1 MKLFT
6 SLSLTVAALVTAI
19 TPSIPV
25 SAVSHA
31 RIANLCERAS
41 LIGHRGEPG
50 FRGGVHYDEN
60 TIESFQSARR
70 HGADEVET
78 DLRLT
83 KDGVWVLMHDAT
95 VDRTTNGHGTV
106 RSLTYDQ
113 ISKLKTTHGAKV
125 PSVDTLLSTFAG
137 TTVNFQLELKGFNL
151 NQKRV
156 EELVAMVNTY
166 NLHDRVSFT
175 SSQGANLLQIKG
187 IDPTL
192 QTGFIGSG
200 TSKPTIKTLKKF
212 KVDFVTVD
220 YRVITKS
227 YVQSLHD
234 HGFIVGARSAA
245 QDAQYKRILV
255 DGVDRVVTDYTNRY
269 TNWCSAL

>member
-1 MKLFT
+1 MKLLK
-6 SLSLTVAALVTAI
+6 SLGLTTAALVAAI
-19 TPSIPV
+19 TPSIPAG
-25 SAVSHA
+25 AVSHA

-78 DLRLT
+78 DLRPT

-106 RSLTYDQ
+106 HSLTYDE
-113 ISKLKTTHGAKV
+113 ISKLKTSHGARV
-125 PSVDTLLSTFAG
+125 PSVDSLLSTFVG
-137 TTVNFQLELKGFNL
+137 TAVKFQLELKGFNL
-151 NQKRV
+151 SQNRV
-156 EELVAMVNTY
+156 QELVDMVNSY
-166 NLHDRVSFT
+166 SLHDRVSFT
-175 SSQGANLLQIKG
+175 SSQGENLLQIKG

-212 KVDFVTVD
+212 DVDFVTVD
-220 YRVITKS
+220 YRVITKT
-227 YVQSLHD
+227 YVKSLHD

-245 QDAQYKRILV
+245 QDTQYKRILV

-269 TNWCSAL
+269 TNWCTGL

>member
-1 MKLFT
+1 MKFAKSSALILATAF
-6 SLSLTVAALVTAI
+6 VAVA
-19 TPSIPV
+19 PSMPV
-25 SAVSHA
+25 SAASQA
-31 RIANLCERAS
+31 RVARLCEQAS

-60 TIESFQSARR
+60 TIESFQSSRR
-70 HGADEVET
+70 HGADEIET

-95 VDRTTNGHGTV
+95 VDRTTNGHGNV
-106 RSLTYDQ
+106 HSHTYNQ
-113 ISKLKTTHGAKV
+113 ISQLKTTHGARV
-125 PSVDTLLSTFAG
+125 PSVDTLLSTFAP
-137 TTVNFQLELKGFNL
+137 TNIKFQLELKGFNL

-156 EELVAMVNTY
+156 QELVDMVNTY
-166 NLHDRVSFT
+166 GLHDRVSFT

-187 IDPTL
+187 IDSTF

-220 YRVITKS
+220 YRVITKA
-227 YVQSLHD
+227 YVSTLHD
-234 HGFIVGARSAA
+234 HGFMVGARSAA
-245 QDAQYKRILV
+245 QDSQYKRIIV

-269 TNWCSAL
+269 TNWCTNL